1 MSTEA
6 STSPTT
12 LPTSGQDSWDR
23 QRSVQQ
29 RLSRLFGV
37 FGYQTLELPIL
48 GPAELFLRKS
58 GGELASQMYSF
69 PDPGGSQVS
78 LRPEFTAPIMRHY
91 LDCAVQASLPVRW
104 QYAGPVFRYSG
115 AGFSPAQG
123 GGQFTQIGAELIGS
137 GTVLADAELL
147 GMAARVPLELGLK
160 DWRLRIGD
168 LAVLHSL
175 LDVTGL
181 SERSRSFIVSQ
192 IPRLAQVTGGLEAA
206 VERAQQLHLAES
218 GPEGDDLGLAISALD
233 DNQARKVLQGFL
245 GWKTG
250 DAQGSTSHQIGSL
263 PGAPL
268 TPNPLAP
275 NPDSSVPGL
284 PEDGESGEGRENWGD
299 FGRRDPSEIVDRLL
313 RKIRGS
319 DDRANLQ
326 RGMEL
331 VAQLVAIKGS
341 PPVALENAERLMQRA
356 GANMAALKRLAELVD
371 LSQSPGESGR
381 PRVGPDN
388 LELDFGLA
396 RGLAYYNG
404 IIFEVRHP
412 SLAGPLGGGGRYD
425 DLARALG
432 SKETVPALG
441 FAYNLEALLL
451 IPGLDISPN
460 DSLAGL
466 PRVLVAAID
475 RQCFGAATDKVE
487 DLALA
492 GYSAEMD
499 LESRSLEEALSQARQ
514 RGMEQLIWVS
524 ADGAAVTHGVD

>member
-1 MSTEA
+1 M
-6 STSPTT
+6 
-12 LPTSGQDSWDR
+12 
-23 QRSVQQ
+23 
-29 RLSRLFGV
+29 
-37 FGYQTLELPIL
+37 ELPIL

-69 PDPGGSQVS
+69 ADAGGGQVS

-91 LDCAVQASLPVRW
+91 LDCAGQTALPVRW

-115 AGFSPAQG
+115 AGLSPALG

-160 DWRLRIGD
+160 NWRLRIGD

-175 LDVTGL
+175 LDVMGL

-192 IPRLAQVTGGLEAA
+192 IPSLAQGTSGIEAA
-206 VERAQQLHLAES
+206 VERAEQLHLVGP
-218 GPEGDDLGLAISALD
+218 GPEGEDLGLAISGLD
-233 DNQARKVLQGFL
+233 DDQARKVLQGFL

-250 DAQGSTSHQIGSL
+250 VAKDEADHQTGSL

-268 TPNPLAP
+268 AP
-275 NPDSSVPGL
+275 NPNAAVPG
-284 PEDGESGEGRENWGD
+284 PSEDGESGEERENWGD
-299 FGRRDPSEIVDRLL
+299 FGRRDPSQIVDRLL

-319 DDRANLQ
+319 DDRENL
-326 RGMEL
+326 RRSMEL
-331 VAQLVAIKGS
+331 VAQFVAIKGS
-341 PPVALENAERLMQRA
+341 PTAALESAARLMQTA
-356 GANMAALKRLAELVD
+356 GANMDALKRLGELVELIQGPD
-371 LSQSPGESGR
+371 RDPDNSGK
-381 PRVGPDN
+381 PRIGPDN

-412 SLAGPLGGGGRYD
+412 SLSGPLGGGGRYD

-441 FAYNLEALLL
+441 FAYNLEALSHIL
-451 IPGLDISPN
+451 GMENSHE

-466 PRVLVAAID
+466 PGVLVVAAD
-475 RQCFGAATDKVE
+475 RKIFGAATEKVE
-487 DLALA
+487 ELGRA
-492 GYSAEMD
+492 GYSAELD
-499 LESRSLEEALSQARQ
+499 LESRSLEDALSHARQ
-514 RGMEQLIWVS
+514 RGIEQVVWVP
-524 ADGAAVTHGVD
+524 ADGKAVTHRVDCS

>member
-1 MSTEA
+1 M
-6 STSPTT
+6 
-12 LPTSGQDSWDR
+12 GQDSWGR
-23 QRSVQQ
+23 QRSVIQ
-29 RLSRLFGV
+29 RLSRLFSV
-37 FGYQTLELPIL
+37 FGYQALELPIL

-69 PDPGGSQVS
+69 VDAGGSQVS

-91 LDCAVQASLPVRW
+91 LDCSGQASLPVRW

-115 AGFSPAQG
+115 EGLSPALG

-175 LDVTGL
+175 LAVTGL

-192 IPRLAQVTGGLEAA
+192 IPRLAQGTSGLEAV
-206 VERAQQLHLAES
+206 VERAQQLHLVGL
-218 GPEGDDLGLAISALD
+218 GPEEDDLGLAISDLD
-233 DNQARKVLQGFL
+233 DDQARKVLQGFL

-250 DAQGSTSHQIGSL
+250 DAPGDAQSSTYHQIGSL
-263 PGAPL
+263 PAAPL
-268 TPNPLAP
+268 PQSLDGSDAA
-275 NPDSSVPGL
+275 VPGP
-284 PEDGESGEGRENWGD
+284 PEDGEERENWGG

-313 RKIRGS
+313 RKLRGS
-319 DDRANLQ
+319 DDRVNLR

-331 VAQLVAIKGS
+331 VAQLVAIKG
-341 PPVALENAERLMQRA
+341 PPAAALEIAERLLQRA
-356 GANMAALKRLAELVD
+356 GANLAELKRLAELVELLQGTGD
-371 LSQSPGESGR
+371 SGT

-404 IIFEVRHP
+404 IIFEVRHS
-412 SLAGPLGGGGRYD
+412 SLSASLGGGGRYD
-425 DLARALG
+425 ELARALG

-451 IPGLDISPN
+451 LPGLEISHE
-460 DSLAGL
+460 DSLFGL
-466 PRVLVAAID
+466 PRVLVAAVD
-475 RQCFGAATDKVE
+475 RPSFGAATEQVE
-487 DLALA
+487 KLGRA
-492 GYSAEMD
+492 GYSAEID
-499 LESRSLEEALSQARQ
+499 LEGRSLEEALSHARQ
-514 RGMEQLIWVS
+514 RGMEQLVWVS
-524 ADGAAVTHGVD
+524 ADGKAVTHQVD

>member
-6 STSPTT
+6 STSPIT
-12 LPTSGQDSWDR
+12 LPNSGQDSWGR
-23 QRSVQQ
+23 QRSVLQ
-29 RLSRLFGV
+29 RLSRLFSV

-69 PDPGGSQVS
+69 ADPGGSQVS
-78 LRPEFTAPIMRHY
+78 LRPELTAPIMRHY
-91 LDCAVQASLPVRW
+91 LDCAGQAPLPVRW

-115 AGFSPAQG
+115 AGSSPAL

-147 GMAARVPLELGLK
+147 GMAARVPVGLGLEG
-160 DWRLRIGD
+160 WRLRIGD

-192 IPRLAQVTGGLEAA
+192 IPNLAQGTSGLEAA
-206 VERAQQLHLAES
+206 VERAQQLHLVGS
-218 GPEGDDLGLAISALD
+218 GSEGDDLSLAISGLD
-233 DNQARKVLQGFL
+233 DDQARKVLQGFL

-250 DAQGSTSHQIGSL
+250 DAQGGPYHRIGSL

-268 TPNPLAP
+268 AQNIDAP
-275 NPDSSVPGL
+275 IPGF
-284 PEDGESGEGRENWGD
+284 PEDGGSGDERENWGD

-319 DDRANLQ
+319 DEPENLR

-331 VAQLVAIKGS
+331 VAQLVAIKG
-341 PPVALENAERLMQRA
+341 PPAATLEHAERLIQKA
-356 GANMAALKRLAELVD
+356 GANMAALNRLAELVELLGSLD
-371 LSQSPGESGR
+371 ESGT
-381 PRVGPDN
+381 PRVGPEN

-404 IIFEVRHP
+404 IIFEVRHS
-412 SLAGPLGGGGRYD
+412 SLSGPLGGGGRYD

-432 SKETVPALG
+432 SQETVPALG

-451 IPGLDISPN
+451 IPGLDTSPD

-466 PRVLVAAID
+466 PRVLVAAAD
-475 RQCFGAATDKVE
+475 PQSFGAATNKVE
-487 DLALA
+487 DLGRA

-499 LESRSLEEALSQARQ
+499 LEGRSLEEAISQARQ
-514 RGMEQLIWVS
+514 LGMEQLVWVS
-524 ADGAAVTHGVD
+524 ANGEAVTHRVN